1 MSKAPEQANP
11 GQARKA
17 PNSGLRLILGVVLL
31 AALPVLMT
39 GWGWYQWLY
48 SPLEIDQPELSF
60 EIPAGS
66 AFSRVSNELAQ
77 RGVIEHPRVYSWYAR
92 LTGQAASIRAGEYL
106 LRDGVTPV
114 ELLDQ
119 FVAGDV
125 RLYSFTIV
133 EGWTFEELMA
143 ELAKSEILEATLTY
157 EDWPALLGQL
167 GIEENASP
175 EGWFL
180 PETYRFPRGTTD
192 TELLAQAHDL
202 LTDVLAE
209 EWSRRR
215 DGLPLASPYEALTLA
230 SIVEKETALAEERP
244 RIAGVF
250 VRRLQ
255 QRMRLQT
262 DPTVIYGVI
271 YGLGEEFDGNL
282 TRRHLRADNPYNT
295 YTRRGLPPGPIALP
309 GQAAIR
315 AALQPADGT
324 ELYFVATGLG
334 DGSHKFSTTREEHE
348 AAVDEYLARQRAAR
362 NED

>member
-1 MSKAPEQANP
+1 MSTEP
-11 GQARKA
+11 GQNPSSQARA
-17 PNSGLRLILGVVLL
+17 ARNSTLRVILGLAILVVL
-31 AALPVLMT
+31 PVVMT
-39 GWGWYQWLY
+39 GWGWYQWLHA
-48 SPLEIDQPELSF
+48 PLTLEQPKLAY

-66 AFSRVSNELAQ
+66 AFTRVSNDLAEQ
-77 RGVIEHPRVYSWYAR
+77 GIIEHPKVYSWYAR
-92 LTGQAASIRAGEYL
+92 LVGQAANIRAGEYL
-106 LRDGVTPV
+106 LEDGATPID
-114 ELLDQ
+114 LLNQ

-133 EGWTFEELMA
+133 EGWTFEELMG
-143 ELAKSEILEATLTY
+143 ELAKSEILESTLTY
-157 EDWPALLGQL
+157 EDWPALLEQL
-167 GIEENASP
+167 GVEENASP

-192 TELLAQAHDL
+192 AELLTQAHEL
-202 LTDVLAE
+202 LNEVLNAE
-209 EWSRRR
+209 WAERR
-215 DGLPLASPYEALTLA
+215 DGLPLQSPYEALTLA
-230 SIVEKETALAEERP
+230 SIVEKETALASERP

-250 VRRLQ
+250 IRRLQ

-309 GQAAIR
+309 GAAAIR
-315 AALQPADGT
+315 AALQPEDGT

-362 NED
+362 KQD